1 MAKKESSTMLGY
13 EDKLWLAADKLRGS
27 MDSSEYKHVALGL
40 IFLKYVSDAFEVRQ
54 QQIAQDEYAD
64 PEDKD
69 EYLSENVFWIPKEAR
84 WSEIIKY
91 TNSPEIGQVIDKAME
106 LIEKENPRL
115 KNVLNNSLKE
125 FDFLSQN
132 ININLDFNYENDDIL
147 EEFLVIKR
155 VEGLSENSLKRYKNT
170 IIRLFKYTKKHYS
183 EITHEDVR
191 LFLNELSQNG
201 LSNITLENY
210 RRIFTSFFNTIT
222 DYGFIIRNPMNRVSP
237 IKCEKKIKKEFTNEE
252 IELMR
257 EAIPKNKYRERAIF
271 ELLLS
276 SGIRISEL
284 VSLNIEDIN
293 FEKKTFKVIGK
304 GSHERICYMG
314 DRAKLFIEQYLKTRN
329 DNSPALFISQKKD
342 KDGNPSRF
350 AISSIQKIIKKLG
363 DSLNIKAHP
372 HKFRRTFATK
382 FLNKNMP
389 IEQVQKLLGHES
401 VDTTM
406 IYINVNQDMV
416 KFNHEKYTN

>member
-1 MAKKESSTMLGY
+1 MFY
-13 EDKLWLAADKLRGS
+13 N
-27 MDSSEYKHVALGL
+27 
-40 IFLKYVSDAFEVRQ
+40 LKYKNNIAYFRQVVIKIRELDIENKKIVNDEILEMMAPHLSD
-54 QQIAQDEYAD
+54 DE
-64 PEDKD
+64 
-69 EYLSENVFWIPKEAR
+69 FI
-84 WSEIIKY
+84 
-91 TNSPEIGQVIDKAME
+91 Q
-106 LIEKENPRL
+106 L
-115 KNVLNNSLKE
+115 KRVLNDSFKE
-125 FDFLSQN
+125 FDFLSQKN
-132 ININLDFNYENDDIL
+132 NINLNFKYGNNAIL

-170 IIRLFKYTKKHYS
+170 MIRLFEYTGKHYS

-201 LSNITLENY
+201 LSNVTLENY
-210 RRIFTSFFNTIT
+210 RRIFTSFFNTLT
-222 DYGFIIRNPMNRVSP
+222 DFDYIIRNPMNRVSP

-257 EAIPKNKYRERAIF
+257 EAIPKDKYRERAIF

-284 VSLNIEDIN
+284 VSLNIEDLN
-293 FEKKTFKVIGK
+293 FEKKIFKVIGK
-304 GSHERICYMG
+304 GNRERICYMG
-314 DRAKLFIEQYLKTRN
+314 DKAKLFIKNYLKTRD
-329 DNSPALFISQKKD
+329 DNSPALFISQKTD
-342 KDGNPSRF
+342 KDGNPFRLT
-350 AISSIQKIIKKLG
+350 ASSIERIIKRLG
-363 DSLNIKAHP
+363 DGLNIKAYP

-406 IYINVNQDMV
+406 IYVNINQDMV